1 MAYFIMDSKR
11 AAYDESGSKNV
22 VKVQVD
28 SSSDLPNPVPD
39 NWAPGSV
46 CWDVSTGDIYGL
58 NSLGLW
64 NKQGSGGGS
73 ATLIEKTI
81 TENDTYNASD
91 DGADGYSSVTVNVP
105 SAPETF
111 DVELTLT
118 VADESTADV
127 SSSEAFN
134 DVMTAV
140 DNGAKLNLVVT
151 LNDGNATETLSN
163 VMYSKAVY
171 GSTSYLIVFGRSA
184 AAAGWFH
191 ITWSGDATTANVR
204 QAGMISI
211 EIEGE

>member
-91 DGADGYSSVTVNVP
+91 DGADGYSSVTVEVP
-105 SAPETF
+105 SGSEALN
-111 DVELTLT
+111 VTLT
-118 VADESTADV
+118 VDG
-127 SSSEAFN
+127 AFN
-134 DVMTAV
+134 VTEASETFSTVFQKVV
-140 DNGAKLNLVVT
+140 DGDYVKFT
-151 LNDGNATETLSN
+151 FSIPDE
-163 VMYSKAVY
+163 
-171 GSTSYLIVFGRSA
+171 GSSA
-184 AAAGWFH
+184 AAGYFLSQNNMTHENEALMIVFQ
-191 ITWSGDATTANVR
+191 ATI
-204 QAGMISI
+204 ISNKNAAI
-211 EIEGE
+211 CIKWYSDNTFSSIMELDEIEM